1 MEPGILP
8 NIFNTVQALP
18 AVIKYP
24 FIAMTSYA
32 ALASASFIASLV
44 RNKSLTPE
52 KLKKKKRPDL
62 FGWSFTP
69 PNRTDVYTDLFHRP
83 HFAATKPGIHMHSLG
98 LAFIPA
104 IWTQYEKSLN
114 PLPTNAG
121 ETLDNLPTKEGNIV
135 DLPVEIHYHI
145 SDPLKFA
152 FCAENTT
159 KAREMVMDVVKR
171 HVQRTVRTMRVEDI
185 INAREPVMEET
196 EENTDDFSF
205 SNAENTENED
215 TNSDL
220 EENTASDAKKPEIKA
235 IRDLID
241 KDDPDLVRE
250 LASFG
255 VTLDRIFVFEPQ
267 LEAIQRNA
275 LLTKIAMKTLKDVY
289 ETAYRDFM
297 KLPDMTA
304 EIADER
310 AREIAEEAVELNR
323 ITNLP
328 SGSSPVVEMR
338 RRKERGESPFTPP
351 PGDNGPE

>member
-196 EENTDDFSF
+196 EENT
-205 SNAENTENED
+205 
-215 TNSDL
+215 
-220 EENTASDAKKPEIKA
+220 ASDAKKPEIKA

>member
-1 MEPGILP
+1 MEPGILT

-196 EENTDDFSF
+196 EENT
-205 SNAENTENED
+205 
-215 TNSDL
+215 
-220 EENTASDAKKPEIKA
+220 ASDAKKPEIKA